1 MIDIYASELAKE
13 TVVDLN
19 ESKSM
24 QSVTA
29 TITPFTLTNYR
40 NFESYNEQFKIATSQ
55 IKSITNNG
63 DSIHQVQLIKQLM
76 EIYQLI
82 GKPESRIILP
92 LKMKLSLNLKK
103 LNPLIV

>member
-1 MIDIYASELAKE
+1 MKKQLSAILAVSLIASNFSPMIDIYASELAKE

-63 DSIHQVQLIKQLM
+63 DRFIKF
-76 EIYQLI
+76 
-82 GKPESRIILP
+82 
-92 LKMKLSLNLKK
+92 N
-103 LNPLIV
+103 